1 MSNGYFVNNSNNAD
15 LLGLINVL
23 KQNIN
28 LSMNCIKIGY
38 IEEYDFDTRISKV
51 TLYNK
56 NVLSIGE
63 SGEHI
68 TANYPPIYA
77 KTLFLGSSTC
87 GVDWHVKQG
96 DECIVFFSDLEIE
109 TPWVSGQVSDVMY
122 KRKHAITDALCLT
135 GLRTQPTTT
144 PTDNNLNIRSKNG
157 IIYVDGVTQVDG
169 DTTINGVTKINGD
182 TTITG
187 KTVING
193 NTDIVGNQT
202 VSGTFTANGVSDL
215 TSANGYFTTTDGKL
229 VTVVNGI
236 VKTIV
241 GT

>member
-1 MSNGYFVNNSNNAD
+1 MSEYFINNSNNAD
-15 LLGLINVL
+15 LLSLLKVL
-23 KQNIN
+23 KRNIN
-28 LSMNCIKIGY
+28 LSMNCIRIGY

-51 TLYNK
+51 MLYNK
-56 NVLSIGE
+56 NVLGIGDD
-63 SGEHI
+63 GEHI
-68 TANYPPIYA
+68 TSDYPIIYA
-77 KTLFLGSSTC
+77 KTIFLGSSTC
-87 GVDWHVKQG
+87 GVDWHVKKG
-96 DECIVFFSDLEIE
+96 DECIVFFSDVEIE

-122 KRKHAITDALCLT
+122 KRTHDFTDALCLT
-135 GLRTQPTTT
+135 GIRTQPTTT

-157 IIYVDGVTQVDG
+157 IIYIDGVTQIDG
-169 DTTINGVTKINGD
+169 DTTVNGITEVNGD

-193 NTDIVGNQT
+193 DTDIVGNQT
-202 VSGTFTANGVSDL
+202 VSGTFTANGISDL
-215 TSANGYFTTTDGKL
+215 TGATGYFVSVDGKL